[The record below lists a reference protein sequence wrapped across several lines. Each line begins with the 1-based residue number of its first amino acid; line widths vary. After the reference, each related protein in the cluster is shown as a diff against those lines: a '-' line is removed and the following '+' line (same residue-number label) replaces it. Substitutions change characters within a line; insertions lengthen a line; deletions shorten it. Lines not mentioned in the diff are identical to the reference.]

1 MVHVN
6 DAILINRAPVLA
18 LWASV
23 VAERLGYNN
32 DEALSLGKAVC
43 GLNAQS
49 KGRRLGIYKPQEK
62 GAEGGEKAP
71 AAEEVELMGRHIPV
85 ARTEDGLRAVCGGR
99 PVSSESVE
107 RYFESKFGESLPA
120 VRAAMTKL
128 AQSFP
133 PAELAARAFAL
144 YEKFRPAIPEGVRG
158 WGAKGKLDIGLIKRL
173 AVTTT

>member
-1 MVHVN
+1 MN

-23 VAERLGYNN
+23 VAERLGHNSG
-32 DEALSLGKAVC
+32 EALSLGKAVC

-62 GAEGGEKAP
+62 GAEGGKKAP
-71 AAEEVELMGRHIPV
+71 AAEAIDLMGRHVPV

-120 VRAAMTKL
+120 VRAAMKKL